1 MAVGSP
7 ACRSRA
13 AILPRHGFPR
23 GLLSGRI
30 PDRTVREIVEQTD
43 MNAVVGEVVELRRAG
58 SSWKGLCPF
67 HNEKSPSF
75 HVNPG
80 RKIYHCFGCGVTGD
94 AIRFVRETRGL
105 TFVEAVEHLADRL
118 GIRIEREQ
126 LSLAQQQ
133 KQDAERSA
141 RGRMLDLARCA
152 QDFFRGRFD
161 RPEGQGARE
170 YAIGRGLGAEIIE
183 RFGLGAASTGWTDL
197 IQHLQ
202 RHRFADDEIA
212 AMGLGV
218 PRARNAESSAAS
230 ESNRNSGGMYD
241 RFRDRLM
248 YPIHNA
254 AGDIVGFG
262 GRHLASAGD
271 DREVAKY
278 MNSPET
284 TLPGEGEDSRFYHF
298 YKKGQVVFGLWQAR
312 QGIRRTKMAVVVE
325 GNIDVMTLHQAGI
338 DNAVCAM
345 GTALTE
351 QQTSEIKRF
360 TERVALVFDGDKAGR
375 KAAMKAVPVCL
386 HAGLDGVYV
395 LLPEGEDP
403 DSYVR
408 KNGAEAFEKLLKS
421 APHML
426 NGYIDALVAESD
438 GSVQA
443 RALVLQQ
450 AGPLLSSVQDPIA
463 RDMARDYLAARLLE
477 RGELSE
483 NRRTL
488 EGYLGRMVPPK
499 AAPQAAPL
507 PDPTFGEPELEELE
521 QQFAAVLVWY
531 PALVSVAERAGGI
544 DHVAH
549 DGMRQALRDLCAH
562 ARLHELDG
570 DAITGWAQTLADGRA
585 RRCILRWLIEP
596 PQVTPQRAEAWLE
609 QTLARLHERWLR
621 NEAARIQRE
630 LAVPGLAFDR
640 VLQLAEQ
647 KQQVA
652 RDIHACRKSLEAHM
666 H

>member
-1 MAVGSP
+1 MA
-7 ACRSRA
+7 
-13 AILPRHGFPR
+13 
-23 GLLSGRI
+23 
-30 PDRTVREIVEQTD
+30 
-43 MNAVVGEVVELRRAG
+43 AVVGEVVELRRAG
-58 SSWKGLCPF
+58 ASLKGLCPF

-94 AIRFVRETRGL
+94 AIGFVRETRGL
-105 TFVEAVEHLADRL
+105 SFVEAVEHLADRL

-126 LSLAQQQ
+126 FSPAQQQ

-152 QDFFRGRFD
+152 QEFFRGRFD
-161 RPEGQGARE
+161 RSEGKGARD
-170 YAIGRGLGAEIIE
+170 YAIGRGLGTEIIE

-197 IQHLQ
+197 TQHLQ

-218 PRARNAESSAAS
+218 QRAAS
-230 ESNRNSGGMYD
+230 DGLYD

-262 GRHLASAGD
+262 GRHLASAED
-271 DREVAKY
+271 EREVAKY

-298 YKKGQVVFGLWQAR
+298 YKKGQVVYGLWQAR
-312 QGIRRTKMAVVVE
+312 AGIRRAKMAVVVE

-395 LLPEGEDP
+395 LLPDGEDP

-408 KNGAEAFEKLLKS
+408 RHGAEAFEKLVKS

-426 NGYIDALVAESD
+426 NGYIDALVEESD

-443 RALVLQQ
+443 RALVLQK

-463 RDMARDYLAARLLE
+463 RDMARDYMAARLLE
-477 RGELSE
+477 RGELAE

-488 EGYLGRMVPPK
+488 DGYLMRMAVPR
-499 AAPQAAPL
+499 AAAQAAPL
-507 PDPTFGEPELEELE
+507 PDPTFGEPEIAELE

-531 PALVSVAERAGGI
+531 PGLVGVAERAGGI

-549 DGMRQALRDLCAH
+549 DGMRQALRDLCGH

-570 DAITGWAQTLADGRA
+570 DAITAWAQALADGRA

-596 PQVTPQRAEAWLE
+596 PQVESKRADAWLE

-652 RDIHACRKSLEAHM
+652 RDILACRKSVEASM